1 MEMCLNLSRMR
12 QHPLHHLYLK
22 DAHQRGILRYHLMW
36 LGRSKALLEVPL
48 TAQKCAA
55 ALSQTSTASL
65 APWHAPRWSS
75 IKNTNSSYHWNFM
88 TLTMQVMTGLPPTM
102 PQAPWDGST
111 PVLPV
116 TSGATVMTAATPAF
130 QALTPNTVCQCPC
143 PRLPIKQSPTL
154 LILTPF

>member
-12 QHPLHHLYLK
+12 QHPLHQLYLK
-22 DAHQRGILRYHLMW
+22 DAHQRGILQYHLMW

-65 APWHAPRWSS
+65 APWHAPKWSS
-75 IKNTNSSYHWNFM
+75 IKNINSSCHWNFM

-102 PQAPWDGST
+102 LQALWDGSI
-111 PVLPV
+111 PGLLVI
-116 TSGATVMTAATPAF
+116 SGATVMTAATPAC
-130 QALTPNTVCQCPC
+130 QALTPRALCQ
-143 PRLPIKQSPTL
+143 
-154 LILTPF
+154 